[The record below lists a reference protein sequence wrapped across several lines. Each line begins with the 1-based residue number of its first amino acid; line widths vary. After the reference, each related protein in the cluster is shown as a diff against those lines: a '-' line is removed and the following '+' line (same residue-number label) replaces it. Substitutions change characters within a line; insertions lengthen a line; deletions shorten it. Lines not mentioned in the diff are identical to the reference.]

1 MPEFQ
6 ALALKIDE
14 ELISK
19 CEAGALGLF
28 DEAEADDILI
38 DEPNLAEFRV
48 IAEDDGEEEQEDA
61 ENFPMNQ
68 SCTSRKFCQSGRRC
82 SPSTCC

>member
-14 ELISK
+14 ELINK

-28 DEAEADDILI
+28 DEAEAEADDILI

-61 ENFPMNQ
+61 E
-68 SCTSRKFCQSGRRC
+68 KFSDESELHLPQILPKWS
-82 SPSTCC
+82 